1 MDAARGDLQRCLS
14 TRMLRMLWVVVAV
27 AVLMSGCSDDTHDR
41 SEAHQLDDQVVAAIA
56 SDAEYSGFGDPY
68 QVELPPVEDR
78 AATVDWLTGEGASA
92 VGLFT
97 QAARLWEDD
106 EPDCLGIAAA
116 LDELGSLADLRAA
129 VLATPDPVTTDLLR
143 SVYFGV
149 TVMLASCDPEQPDL
163 DRISSEHA
171 WQWTIAHRRLVDLGI
186 ILQ

>member
-1 MDAARGDLQRCLS
+1 MDAARGVLPRCLS

-68 QVELPPVEDR
+68 QVELPAVEDR
-78 AATVDWLTGEGASA
+78 EFTTAWLKGEGATA

-97 QAARLWEDD
+97 QAAQLWASD
-106 EPDCLGIAAA
+106 EPDCIGIAEA
-116 LDELGSLADLRAA
+116 LDELGTPTEVRTAILS
-129 VLATPDPVTTDLLR
+129 TPDTVTVDLLR

-149 TVMLASCDPEQPDL
+149 TIMLASCDPEKPDL
-163 DRISSEHA
+163 AQISSKHA

-186 ILQ
+186 IL